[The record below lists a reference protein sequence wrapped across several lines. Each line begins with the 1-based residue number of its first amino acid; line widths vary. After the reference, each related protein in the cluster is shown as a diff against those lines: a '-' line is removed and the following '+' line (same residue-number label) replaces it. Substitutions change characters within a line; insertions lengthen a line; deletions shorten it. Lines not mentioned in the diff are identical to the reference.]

1 MDTVIIFFGVKLS
14 SYSLGSTEENSHSM
28 KDQLFHLPHF
38 CLQCRLI
45 SERELSLYDGTRLFH
60 HERYKAIKEE
70 NDWTN
75 EDMNSR

>member
-1 MDTVIIFFGVKLS
+1 
-14 SYSLGSTEENSHSM
+14 M

-70 NDWTN
+70 NDWTD

>member
-1 MDTVIIFFGVKLS
+1 MDTVIIFFGVKLL